1 LEPVGF
7 PYAKDVRVL
16 LVEDDREVADYVG
29 RCLEEE
35 GNRVTVCLDG
45 MEGLRAAQN
54 SAFDIVVLDVMLPFL
69 DGFEVT
75 RRLRA
80 EKIATPIILL
90 TARDAAQDIVRG
102 LDAGADDYLTKPF
115 SLDVLLARLRARTRV
130 YSGETTKL
138 SYADLTIDMESHEA
152 WRAKTQVRL
161 TRTEFAIVESLM
173 RSAGRVVT
181 RRRLIETVWGEDR
194 EIGDNNLDVF
204 IRFLRVKID
213 GTGQSRLIHTV
224 RGLGYCLREES
235 V

>member
-1 LEPVGF
+1 MLWTVGL

-45 MEGLRAAQN
+45 VEALRAAQN

-80 EKIATPIILL
+80 ERIATPIILL

-138 SYADLTIDMESHEA
+138 SYADLTID
-152 WRAKTQVRL
+152 L
-161 TRTEFAIVESLM
+161 
-173 RSAGRVVT
+173 GRT
-181 RRRLIETVWGEDR
+181 RRGGAKLRCTSLAPSSRSWKASCDR
-194 EIGDNNLDVF
+194 PGV
-204 IRFLRVKID
+204 
-213 GTGQSRLIHTV
+213 
-224 RGLGYCLREES
+224 
-235 V
+235 